1 MKLAFSVH
9 IDVDDHTLPSSRSQI
24 RDHLA
29 EDIRGRLTAALD
41 DVPVALRQVRVWSR
55 AAPDRRR
62 RLTVESIE
70 KTGQGRYR
78 VTVRADDNRRSR
90 RIFATQHA
98 AETWAN
104 KIDPLP
110 LPDDPVV

>member
-9 IDVDDHTLPSSRSQI
+9 IDVDDDTLPSSRSQI

-29 EDIRGRLTAALD
+29 EDIRGRLTAALE
-41 DVPVALRQVRVWSR
+41 DVPVALREIRVWSR
-55 AAPDRRR
+55 AAPDRRK

-70 KTGQGRYR
+70 PTDRGRYR
-78 VTVRADDNRRSR
+78 VTVRAEDNRRTR
-90 RIFATQHA
+90 RTFATQRA